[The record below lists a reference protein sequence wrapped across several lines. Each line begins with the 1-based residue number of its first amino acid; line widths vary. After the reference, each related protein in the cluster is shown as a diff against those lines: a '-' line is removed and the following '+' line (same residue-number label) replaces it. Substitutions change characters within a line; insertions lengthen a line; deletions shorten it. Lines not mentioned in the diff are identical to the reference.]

1 MWDLPGPGLEPVSP
15 ALAGGFLTT
24 GHQGSPALSSSWSS
38 VVSFLT
44 SGSLFHLAFSD
55 RTLLVFDCLLSI
67 VLSGLT
73 RFSGL
78 ILYISYLSPRIRL
91 FLRNQ
96 TGLFSGKLNFKIEV
110 WMLGMLIYLGYCKYC
125 CSACFPV
132 CVFPILVFLGY
143 RPLRGSASSYGSSV
157 FSF

>member
-1 MWDLPGPGLEPVSP
+1 M
-15 ALAGGFLTT
+15 
-24 GHQGSPALSSSWSS
+24 
-38 VVSFLT
+38 
-44 SGSLFHLAFSD
+44 AFSD

-110 WMLGMLIYLGYCKYC
+110 WMLGMLIYLGLVIVSRHFNKVNYVGRDEKHPEIYYI
-125 CSACFPV
+125 
-132 CVFPILVFLGY
+132 PIQ
-143 RPLRGSASSYGSSV
+143 R
-157 FSF
+157 